1 MTIKKVE
8 LSPVVKNN
16 FDNKIVGYDS
26 VAPRT
31 LSANKINWR
40 THSKHQ
46 QDILEGILNEVGWI
60 QDVIVNK
67 RTSKEWG
74 TQRGRATLIDGHLRV
89 RLALKRKIKKIPVK
103 YVDLNPQQE
112 RLALATFDPISS
124 LADTDKKM
132 LEGVLDGITPN
143 DRAIS
148 DFLVT
153 LSEKESVQYAGR
165 AEFDGVVLDG
175 HDSDYVDVPDTV
187 WPSDNEFGIP
197 TLDINLCARGVDL
210 PFLAWG
216 SISRKTKNHGTWH
229 FYVDD
234 YRFNRIYE
242 RPDDVLLSNCRAIV
256 EPNFSCFDQ
265 MPRVVVL
272 WNTYKKRWF
281 SRLCQ
286 SYGIRILVDLNVS
299 VNFYNE
305 NFLGVPKGWR
315 SYATRGYTERIS
327 ATEKEYQLACEH
339 AGTSSIYF
347 LVYGGGKSVKEMCAK
362 NNWVWFDEQQKLK
375 KGNDNG

>member
-1 MTIKKVE
+1 MTRKTTTKKQ
-8 LSPVVKNN
+8 SRSAGQIN
-16 FDNKIVGYDS
+16 FENKIIGHDS
-26 VAPRT
+26 VDPRI
-31 LSANKINWR
+31 LVANKINWR
-40 THSKHQ
+40 SHSRHQ
-46 QDILEGILNEVGWI
+46 QDVLEGVLSEVGWI

-74 TQRGRATLIDGHLRV
+74 EQRGVPILIDGHLRV

-103 YVDLNPQQE
+103 YVDLSPKQE
-112 RLALATFDPISS
+112 RLALATFDPIGS
-124 LADTDKKM
+124 LADTDKIM
-132 LEGVLDGITPN
+132 LESVLDGINPN
-143 DRAIS
+143 DSAIV
-148 DFLVT
+148 DFLVD
-153 LSEKESVQYAGR
+153 LSEKENVKYAMGGD
-165 AEFDGVVLDG
+165 ESSGVVIDG
-175 HDSDYVDVPDTV
+175 QDSDYVDVPDTL
-187 WPSDNEFGIP
+187 WPSNNEFGIP

-265 MPRVVVL
+265 TPRVVVL

-286 SYGIRILVDLNVS
+286 NYGIRILVDLNVS

-305 NFLGVPKGWR
+305 NFLGVPKGWH

-347 LVYGGGKSVKEMCAK
+347 LVYGGGG
-362 NNWVWFDEQQKLK
+362 
-375 KGNDNG
+375 KGEGNVCEKQLGLV